1 MKAVVL
7 DQVQKQRQEHK
18 HKRGFSGNQSLHPI
32 TTKQGTI
39 WDKILS
45 EGAFLFSK
53 FPLWKLANENQIKG

>member
-45 EGAFLFSK
+45 EGAFLFS
-53 FPLWKLANENQIKG
+53 

>member
-18 HKRGFSGNQSLHPI
+18 HKRSISGNQSLHPI

-39 WDKILS
+39 WDKILF
-45 EGAFLFSK
+45 EGAK
-53 FPLWKLANENQIKG
+53 ETKKG